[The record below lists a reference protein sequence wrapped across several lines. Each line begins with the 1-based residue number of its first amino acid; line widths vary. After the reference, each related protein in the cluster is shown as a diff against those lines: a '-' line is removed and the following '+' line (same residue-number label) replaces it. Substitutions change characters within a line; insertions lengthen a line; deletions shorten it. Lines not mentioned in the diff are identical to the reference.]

1 MSMLSEKELTGI
13 NELLGSEELLI
24 KKFQLLASEAE
35 NQQTKCLFENISAKH
50 QRHFDELYS
59 KL

>member
-1 MSMLSEKELTGI
+1 MSIISEKELTGL

-24 KKFQLLASEAE
+24 KKFKLLANEAE
-35 NQQTKCLFENISAKH
+35 DTQTKSLFENISLKH